1 MKIKSVSIKNLG
13 FISKLDLEFAFDK
26 INVIQG
32 KNGSGKTTVL
42 AAIYSMFQ
50 ESEILN
56 YKDNDN
62 DAIIEITIQ
71 DEDKTNR
78 IKKRYHCGKSIIEV
92 KSFQEMNR
100 LVKIKKEKV
109 FLLSAESLRDK
120 FWLSDEKVKSAID
133 FFGRLK
139 IEDTI
144 VDSVLIELLE
154 NDKSFRYMSIGQQ
167 IYFGILSVL
176 SYVPSDS
183 VLLVDDLFGYLD
195 MCTIESIVRVMK
207 KITNIQFVLTS
218 HFSSSSKLLDC
229 EMIDLTPEKSNNDY
243 EQPNFQY
250 NRFFNHE
257 VKKKLFSDN
266 NNKPIISKPFI
277 KYKRGME
284 IEDIENRNIEYKEI
298 KGNNPCNTIIDVSEI
313 YINAFLNSWVTGSG
327 TIKWGISDCGIVIG
341 VELSKVDKDTIIR
354 KLAERIGQ
362 MRPYISQ
369 DLVQIIFEDI
379 IENGY
384 IIPGFYIVEIII
396 EPFQIWDLV
405 STSKDEVYIKTEGGK
420 KRLNSYEIQ
429 QELKRRNKLS

>member
-1 MKIKSVSIKNLG
+1 
-13 FISKLDLEFAFDK
+13 
-26 INVIQG
+26 
-32 KNGSGKTTVL
+32 
-42 AAIYSMFQ
+42 
-50 ESEILN
+50 
-56 YKDNDN
+56 DN

-100 LVKIKKEKV
+100 LVKIKKKKV

-207 KITNIQFVLTS
+207 KNTKNQFVLTPQV
-218 HFSSSSKLLDC
+218 SSSSK
-229 EMIDLTPEKSNNDY
+229 EKES
-243 EQPNFQY
+243 E
-250 NRFFNHE
+250 RRE
-257 VKKKLFSDN
+257 TTTEK
-266 NNKPIISKPFI
+266 
-277 KYKRGME
+277 
-284 IEDIENRNIEYKEI
+284 EN
-298 KGNNPCNTIIDVSEI
+298 
-313 YINAFLNSWVTGSG
+313 
-327 TIKWGISDCGIVIG
+327 
-341 VELSKVDKDTIIR
+341 
-354 KLAERIGQ
+354 
-362 MRPYISQ
+362 
-369 DLVQIIFEDI
+369 
-379 IENGY
+379 
-384 IIPGFYIVEIII
+384 
-396 EPFQIWDLV
+396 
-405 STSKDEVYIKTEGGK
+405 
-420 KRLNSYEIQ
+420 
-429 QELKRRNKLS
+429 

>member
-1 MKIKSVSIKNLG
+1 
-13 FISKLDLEFAFDK
+13 
-26 INVIQG
+26 
-32 KNGSGKTTVL
+32 
-42 AAIYSMFQ
+42 
-50 ESEILN
+50 
-56 YKDNDN
+56 
-62 DAIIEITIQ
+62 
-71 DEDKTNR
+71 
-78 IKKRYHCGKSIIEV
+78 
-92 KSFQEMNR
+92 
-100 LVKIKKEKV
+100 
-109 FLLSAESLRDK
+109 
-120 FWLSDEKVKSAID
+120 
-133 FFGRLK
+133 
-139 IEDTI
+139 
-144 VDSVLIELLE
+144 
-154 NDKSFRYMSIGQQ
+154 
-167 IYFGILSVL
+167 
-176 SYVPSDS
+176 
-183 VLLVDDLFGYLD
+183 
-195 MCTIESIVRVMK
+195 
-207 KITNIQFVLTS
+207 
-218 HFSSSSKLLDC
+218 
-229 EMIDLTPEKSNNDY
+229 MIDLTPEKSNNDY

-384 IIPGFYIVEIII
+384 IIPGFYKVENIT
-396 EPFQIWDLV
+396 EPVQI
-405 STSKDEVYIKTEGGK
+405 
-420 KRLNSYEIQ
+420 
-429 QELKRRNKLS
+429 